1 MPGSAAGLAAS
12 VTLAG
17 PPEMIRPRAPRR
29 SAAGRLTS
37 ATTAWTPS
45 SRMRRAMRWQ
55 YCPPALRTTIWF
67 TGDAALAWTPQ
78 LLRLLEDLALGL
90 DGGRDDQL
98 GLLQLAD
105 RLGPHR
111 AHAGADGPDE
121 VQRAVLREGRP
132 EEDLLER
139 ARDADADARAAR
151 QVRVRRRHAPVIAAP
166 GRVGRAR
173 EGRADHHGV
182 GAGGE
187 GLAHVAARRHAAV
200 GDDRD
205 VAARPLVMEVP
216 RGGGVGGGRHLRHA
230 HAEHLA
236 ARAGRARAHADQ
248 QRVGADLHQL
258 QARLI
263 RDDVADDERDG
274 ELLLERLE
282 IHGRVFGRDVARGGD
297 RGLHDEDVGAGFL
310 RDLAEAL
317 GALRD
322 RRDDGGT
329 AALLDLAGALVDQ
342 LFLDG
347 LAVDRLDD
355 LGGFFLAG
363 GDGPVE
369 HVVGVGVARE
379 DALEVQDGEAAVAT
393 HLDGELGADDAVPG
407 GRDDGQGV
415 AMAAELPGD
424 VDFVGVDGQAA
435 RDERDIVEA
444 VRSPGLAP
452 PADPHPHIVPPGW
465 PAIPAGS
472 DPQM

>member
-67 TGDAALAWTPQ
+67 TGGVALAWTPQ
-78 LLRLLEDLALGL
+78 LLRLLEDLAFGL

-151 QVRVRRRHAPVIAAP
+151 QVRVRRCHAPVIAAP
-166 GRVGRAR
+166 GRLGRAR

-200 GDDRD
+200 GDD
-205 VAARPLVMEVP
+205 
-216 RGGGVGGGRHLRHA
+216 
-230 HAEHLA
+230 
-236 ARAGRARAHADQ
+236 
-248 QRVGADLHQL
+248 
-258 QARLI
+258 
-263 RDDVADDERDG
+263 
-274 ELLLERLE
+274 
-282 IHGRVFGRDVARGGD
+282 RDVARGGD

-322 RRDDGGT
+322 RRDDGGA
-329 AALLDLAGALVDQ
+329 AALLDLADALVDQ

-363 GDGPVE
+363 GDDPVE

-393 HLDGELGADDAVPG
+393 HLDGELGADDAVHG

-415 AMAAELPGD
+415 AMATELPGD

-452 PADPHPHIVPPGW
+452 PADPHPHVVPPGW
-465 PAIPAGS
+465 PAIPPGPIPKYRGCPARPSLDLVQYTGHPGGCQCSRAASPPLRAG
-472 DPQM
+472 P

>member
-1 MPGSAAGLAAS
+1 M
-12 VTLAG
+12 
-17 PPEMIRPRAPRR
+17 MMPRAPRR

-67 TGDAALAWTPQ
+67 TGGATLAWTPQ

-98 GLLQLAD
+98 RLLQLAD
-105 RLGPHR
+105 RLRPHR

-121 VQRAVLREGRP
+121 VERAVFREGRP
-132 EEDLLER
+132 EQDLLER
-139 ARDADADARAAR
+139 ARDADADARAPR

-166 GRVGRAR
+166 GRLDRAR

-200 GDDRD
+200 GDDGD
-205 VAARPLVMEVP
+205 VAARLLVVEVAR
-216 RGGGVGGGRHLRHA
+216 RGRIGGGRDLRHA
-230 HAEHLA
+230 EAEHLA
-236 ARAGRARAHADQ
+236 ARAGCARAHADQ
-248 QRVGADLHQL
+248 QRIGAHFHQL

-263 RDDVADDERDG
+263 GHDVADDQRNG
-274 ELLLERLE
+274 QLLLEFSE
-282 IHGRVFGRDVARGGD
+282 IDRSVFSCDVAR
-297 RGLHDEDVGAGFL
+297 RGHGRLHDEDVGAGLL
-310 RDLAEAL
+310 RDLAEAR

-322 RRDDGGT
+322 RGDDGGA
-329 AALLDLAGALVDQ
+329 AALLDRADALVDQ

-355 LGGFFLAG
+355 LGRFFLAG
-363 GDGPVE
+363 RDDPVE
-369 HVVGVGVARE
+369 HVVGIGVARE
-379 DALEVQDGEAAVAT
+379 DAFEIQDGEAAVAT
-393 HLDGELGADDAVPG
+393 HLDGQLGAHDAVHG

-435 RDERDIVEA
+435 RNERDIVEA

-452 PADPHPHIVPPGW
+452 PADPHPHVVPSRLAWFRRALSPNVG
-465 PAIPAGS
+465 
-472 DPQM
+472 DT